1 MTRIFLLSSALLVA
15 ACATPD
21 LPDGPDGAP
30 QWYDE
35 QLDNADRTATAPE
48 AIPTRSL
55 DPVEDS
61 RRAES
66 MEDVLEAR
74 DELIAADRAQPV
86 EPQTETYANEQRP
99 RTTPPQRDD

>member
-35 QLDNADRTATAPE
+35 QLDNADRTATAPQS
-48 AIPTRSL
+48 IPSRSL
-55 DPVEDS
+55 DPADDS

-86 EPQTETYANEQRP
+86 EPQTEAYANEQRP
-99 RTTPPQRDD
+99 RTTPPDRDD

>member
-1 MTRIFLLSSALLVA
+1 MTRFFLLSSALLVA

-35 QLDNADRTATAPE
+35 QLETADRTATAPQS
-48 AIPTRSL
+48 IPSRPL
-55 DPVEDS
+55 DPADDS

-74 DELIAADRAQPV
+74 DELNAADRAQPV
-86 EPQTETYANEQRP
+86 DPQTEAYANEQRP
-99 RTTPPQRDD
+99 LTTPPERDD